1 MPETDTDQLLT
12 FAQSGD
18 SVALEKLLTRY
29 RDRLRRMINV
39 FLDPRVSARIDPSD
53 VLQEVLVCAATRLPS
68 YLEKRPIAFYPW
80 LRQIVRE
87 QLIQVHRQHVQAER
101 RSVRRE
107 RRLGAEISDASAMQL
122 AERLV
127 SSGTSPSQKMDA
139 EEMKSKL
146 KAALAELPETDRELL
161 LMRCVEK
168 LSIGEITAVLG
179 ISETAAK
186 SRLRRGL
193 QKLNRLLST

>member
-1 MPETDTDQLLT
+1 MPETDTDRLLT
-12 FAQSGD
+12 LAQNGD
-18 SVALEKLLTRY
+18 SVALQRLLTRY

>member
-53 VLQEVLVCAATRLPS
+53 VLQEALTCAATRLPS

-161 LMRCVEK
+161 LMRCVEQ

-193 QKLNRLLST
+193 QKLNRLLAT